1 MRLVLLVPEQTGG
14 FDYERV
20 SNSASPSTS
29 QARLPASP
37 SDTQTPPSPAATT
50 PAQLHPNEHHT
61 QPVHKEAA

>member
-20 SNSASPSTS
+20 SNSAFPSTP
-29 QARLPASP
+29 QALLPASP
-37 SDTQTPPSPAATT
+37 SDTQTPPSPATAP
-50 PAQLHPNEHHT
+50 PAQRHPNEHHT